1 MSDNMYPEGISDSE
15 FRKQVIEDY
24 LLEKDWCVADPI
36 SQNQINA
43 IALYEIQLK
52 YKKNDKLKKAFKAF
66 FDELR
71 N

>member
-1 MSDNMYPEGISDSE
+1 MIYNMYPEGISDSE
-15 FRKQVIEDY
+15 FRKEIIDY
-24 LLEKDWCVADPI
+24 LLGKDWYVADPI

-71 N
+71 S